1 VKLLFRL
8 EDTASVAG
16 ELDDISKEVL
26 ILLLFVME
34 LGIEA
39 GARVEA
45 GAGGSWT

>member
-34 LGIEA
+34 QELGIEA
-39 GARVEA
+39 GAGDR
-45 GAGGSWT
+45 SRR